1 MAENQGLAVAKCNFV
16 ANDEIWKDHV
26 HMETEAAKK
35 WPANWSF
42 LKTKYTDLVKDDFPS
57 KSSKPKDLPP
67 HLKLPPITPV
77 EKYIKVLP
85 SPHPFPRTTTS
96 LYGWRSSSYEHR
108 LERYGG
114 YARNRGT
121 LVKQLNWPSEAVS

>member
-1 MAENQGLAVAKCNFV
+1 MFYLNPHAENTQIYVFANFLY
-16 ANDEIWKDHV
+16 
-26 HMETEAAKK
+26 KK
-35 WPANWSF
+35 EYYSF
-42 LKTKYTDLVKDDFPS
+42 STYLLQLVKDDFPE
-57 KSSKPKDLPP
+57 KQNKPKELPP

-85 SPHPFPRTTTS
+85 SPLPFPRTTTN
-96 LYGWRSSSYEHR
+96 LYGWRSGSYDHR

-121 LVKQLNWPSEAVS
+121 LVKQLKWPPEAVG

>member
-1 MAENQGLAVAKCNFV
+1 
-16 ANDEIWKDHV
+16 
-26 HMETEAAKK
+26 
-35 WPANWSF
+35 
-42 LKTKYTDLVKDDFPS
+42 VKDDFPERNT
-57 KSSKPKDLPP
+57 KVKELPA

-96 LYGWRSSSYEHR
+96 LYGWRSGSYDHR

-114 YARNRGT
+114 YARSKGA
-121 LVKQLNWPSEAVS
+121 LIKQLNWPHEAIS